1 MITMYTEDEPAQKKR
16 REKKGEQ
23 QKEEGREVG
32 TGQAD
37 TGVDR
42 ERQAGR

>member
-1 MITMYTEDEPAQKKR
+1 MITMYREDEPAQEKKE
-16 REKKGEQ
+16 REKRTAT
-23 QKEEGREVG
+23 EEKNRKVG